1 MGTNNGSDILSMFS
15 SGNVAIGTTTDDGT
29 NLLQVAGTFKVTT
42 ASTGYPEVFTFA
54 NSSSASGTWKYQI
67 PGTATGARNGS
78 LELLDV
84 VGQPR
89 YSLSV
94 AGVHS
99 WMNTAGAQLFSI
111 SNAGTAQVYSEI
123 VTTGVT
129 QLIVRA
135 GAGQSTTNLQTWQ
148 NAAGSAQVYVAS
160 DFGIKSAGTY
170 FAVLNAAGSLNEG
183 VYGIGVQI
191 ASGRTLA
198 WSSTTDAAATK
209 DLTLSRA
216 GINIG
221 QFGDGGSNSN
231 GLIYLKGVRP
241 VGSTVANLPTA
252 AGNTGMMAT
261 ATDATVTTI
270 GTTVAGGGANT
281 VLVWSNGTN
290 WRIYAN

>member
-1 MGTNNGSDILSMFS
+1 MFS

-29 NLLQVAGTFKVTT
+29 NLLQVAGNIIVNAGNSLRLQNAAANQFATMSLNADSAVTLN
-42 ASTGYPEVFTFA
+42 YPM
-54 NSSSASGTWKYQI
+54 NIGSSSALTSGFTLGI
-67 PGTATGARNGS
+67 HNGT
-78 LELLDV
+78 
-84 VGQPR
+84 P
-89 YSLSV
+89 
-94 AGVHS
+94 
-99 WMNTAGAQLFSI
+99 
-111 SNAGTAQVYSEI
+111 
-123 VTTGVT
+123 TTGVT

-135 GAGQSTTNLQTWQ
+135 GAGQSTTNLLTVQNSGGTALAGITQVGSFFTGNNANATGDSLIDANGLRFGSTVLVRWSNNLPV
-148 NAAGSAQVYVAS
+148 NAA
-160 DFGIKSAGTY
+160 DFS
-170 FAVLNAAGSLNEG
+170 
-183 VYGIGVQI
+183 
-191 ASGRTLA
+191 
-198 WSSTTDAAATK
+198 
-209 DLTLSRA
+209 LSRA